1 MIFELNEQQRMIR
14 DMARDFAAR
23 EIAPIA
29 AEIDEHE
36 RFPAEIV
43 KKMGELGFMG
53 MNVPEEFGG
62 SALDSVCYVLAMEEV
77 SKACASC
84 GVIMS
89 VNNSLVC
96 WPLETYATDEQ
107 KKKWLTP
114 LASGQKLGAYCLSE
128 PGAGTDAAA
137 QSTTAKQD
145 GDHWVIN
152 GMKNFITNGANA
164 DILIV
169 FAQTNPELK
178 HKGIRSFIVENTADG
193 FSIIRKEEKMGI
205 RASDTAQ
212 LAFDNV
218 RVPNDQVLGG
228 EGTGF
233 KIAMSTLDGGRI
245 GIASQALGISAAAYE
260 AALAYSKEREQFGR
274 PISAFQ
280 AIQWKIADMA
290 TRLDAA
296 RLLTYRA
303 AWTKDQG
310 QRYSEEAAMAKL
322 YASETSHYITNEAVQ
337 VFGGNGYSKEFPVE
351 RHFRDA
357 KITEIYEGTSE
368 AQRMVIA
375 TMELKK

>member
-1 MIFELNEQQRMIR
+1 MQFQFNEQQRMIR
-14 DMARDFAAR
+14 DMARDFANR
-23 EIAPIA
+23 VIVPVA
-29 AEIDEHE
+29 AELDATEK
-36 RFPAEIV
+36 FPKDIV
-43 KKMGELGFMG
+43 RQMGELGLLG
-53 MNVPEEFGG
+53 MSVNEAYGG
-62 SALDSVCYVLAMEEV
+62 AGLDTVCYVAAMEEI
-77 SKACASC
+77 SRACASC

-96 WPLETYATDEQ
+96 WPLETYGNEDQ
-107 KKKWLTP
+107 KKRFLTP

-137 QSTTAKQD
+137 QRTTAKKE
-145 GDHWVIN
+145 GDHWVLN

-169 FAQTNPELK
+169 FAQTDPAIK
-178 HKGIRSFIVENTADG
+178 HKGIRAFIVESTSEG
-193 FSIIRKEEKMGI
+193 FSVIRKEEKMGI

-218 RVPNDQVLGG
+218 IVPDDQVLGPA
-228 EGTGF
+228 ESGF

-260 AALAYSKEREQFGR
+260 ASRAYSKQREQFGR
-274 PISAFQ
+274 AICEFQ
-280 AIQWKIADMA
+280 AVQWKIADMA
-290 TRLDAA
+290 TRLEAA

-303 AWTKDQG
+303 AWAKDQG
-310 QRYSEEAAMAKL
+310 GRYGEEAAMAKL
-322 YASETSHYITNEAVQ
+322 YASETSHFITNEAVQ
-337 VFGGNGYSKEFPVE
+337 IFGGNGYSKEYPVE

-368 AQRMVIA
+368 AQRLVISSF
-375 TMELKK
+375 ELKK

>member
-1 MIFELNEQQRMIR
+1 MQFQFNEQQRMIR
-14 DMARDFAAR
+14 DMARDFANR
-23 EIAPIA
+23 VIVPVA
-29 AEIDEHE
+29 AELDATE
-36 RFPAEIV
+36 RFPKDIV
-43 KKMGELGFMG
+43 RQMGELGLLG
-53 MNVPEEFGG
+53 MSVNEAYGG
-62 SALDSVCYVLAMEEV
+62 AGLDTVCYVAAMEEI
-77 SKACASC
+77 SRACASC

-96 WPLETYATDEQ
+96 WPLETYGNEDQ
-107 KKKWLTP
+107 KKRFLTP

-137 QSTTAKQD
+137 QRTTAKKE
-145 GDHWVIN
+145 GDHWVLN

-169 FAQTNPELK
+169 FAQTDVALK
-178 HKGIRSFIVENTADG
+178 HKGIRAFIVESTSEG
-193 FSIIRKEEKMGI
+193 FSVIRKEEKMGI

-218 RVPNDQVLGG
+218 IVPDDQVLGPA
-228 EGTGF
+228 ESGF

-260 AALAYSKEREQFGR
+260 ASRAYSKQREQFGR
-274 PISAFQ
+274 AICEFQ
-280 AIQWKIADMA
+280 AVQWKIADMA
-290 TRLDAA
+290 TRLEAA

-303 AWTKDQG
+303 AWAKDQG
-310 QRYSEEAAMAKL
+310 GRYGEEAAMAKL
-322 YASETSHYITNEAVQ
+322 FASEASHYITNEAVQ
-337 VFGGNGYSKEFPVE
+337 IFGGNGYSKEYPVE

-368 AQRMVIA
+368 AQRMVISSF
-375 TMELKK
+375 ELKK

>member
-1 MIFELNEQQRMIR
+1 MQFQFNEQQRMIR
-14 DMARDFAAR
+14 DMARDFTNR
-23 EIAPIA
+23 VIVPVA
-29 AEIDEHE
+29 AELDATE
-36 RFPAEIV
+36 RFPKEIV
-43 KKMGELGFMG
+43 KQMGELGLLG
-53 MNVPEEFGG
+53 MNVEEQYGG
-62 SALDSVCYVLAMEEV
+62 AGLDTVCYVAAMEEV
-77 SKACASC
+77 SRGCASC

-96 WPLETYATDEQ
+96 WPLETYGNEDQ
-107 KKKWLTP
+107 KQRFLKP
-114 LASGQKLGAYCLSE
+114 LAAGQKLGAYCLSE

-137 QSTTAKQD
+137 QRTVAKKD
-145 GDHWVIN
+145 GDHWVLN

-169 FAQTNPELK
+169 FAQTDAAQK
-178 HKGIRSFIVENTADG
+178 HKGIRAFIVETTSPG
-193 FSIIRKEEKMGI
+193 FSVIRKEEKMGI

-218 RVPNDQVLGG
+218 IVPDDQVLGPP
-228 EGTGF
+228 ESGF
-233 KIAMSTLDGGRI
+233 RIAMSTLDGGRI

-260 AALAYSKEREQFGR
+260 ASRAYSKQREQFGR
-274 PISAFQ
+274 PICDFQ

-290 TRLDAA
+290 TRLEAA

-310 QRYSEEAAMAKL
+310 GRYSEESAMAKL
-322 YASETSHYITNEAVQ
+322 FASEASHFITNEAVQ
-337 VFGGNGYSKEFPVE
+337 IFGGNGYSKEYPVE

-368 AQRMVIA
+368 AQRMVISSL
-375 TMELKK
+375 ELKK

>member
-1 MIFELNEQQRMIR
+1 VDFNLTEQQRMIR
-14 DMARDFAAR
+14 DMARDFAQKTV
-23 EIAPIA
+23 APVA
-29 AEIDEHE
+29 AELDHQE

-43 KKMGELGFMG
+43 RQMGELGFMG
-53 MNVPEEFGG
+53 MNVAEQYGG
-62 SALDSVCYVLAMEEV
+62 AGLDTVCYVLAMEEI
-77 SKACASC
+77 SKACAST
-84 GVIMS
+84 GVVMS

-96 WPLETYATDEQ
+96 WPLETYGTEEQ
-107 KKKWLTP
+107 KQTFLAP
-114 LASGQKLGAYCLSE
+114 LARGEKLGAYCLSE

-137 QSTTAKQD
+137 QATTARLD
-145 GDHWVIN
+145 GDTWVLN

-164 DILIV
+164 DILVV
-169 FAQTNPELK
+169 FAQTDPALK
-178 HKGIRSFIVENTADG
+178 HKGIAAFIVETTSEG
-193 FSIIRKEEKMGI
+193 FSVIRKEEKMGI

-218 RVPNDQVLGG
+218 RVPASQLLGKVG
-228 EGTGF
+228 DGF
-233 KIAMSTLDGGRI
+233 RIAMSTLDGGRI

-260 AALAYSKEREQFGR
+260 AALEYSKQREQFGR

-296 RLLTYRA
+296 RLLTCRA
-303 AWTKDQG
+303 AHAKDQG
-310 QRYSEEAAMAKL
+310 GRYSEEAAMAKL
-322 YASETSHYITNEAVQ
+322 FASEASHFITNEAVQ
-337 VFGGNGYSKEFPVE
+337 IFGGNGYSKEYPVE

-375 TMELKK
+375 AMELKK

>member
-1 MIFELNEQQRMIR
+1 VQFQFNEQQRMIR
-14 DMARDFAAR
+14 DMARDFANR
-23 EIAPIA
+23 VIVPVA
-29 AEIDEHE
+29 AELDATEK
-36 RFPAEIV
+36 FPKDIV
-43 KKMGELGFMG
+43 RQMGELGLLG
-53 MNVPEEFGG
+53 MSVNEAYGG
-62 SALDSVCYVLAMEEV
+62 AGLDTVCYVAAMEEI
-77 SKACASC
+77 SRACASC

-96 WPLETYATDEQ
+96 WPLETYGNEDQ
-107 KKKWLTP
+107 KKRFLTP

-137 QSTTAKQD
+137 QRTTAKKE
-145 GDHWVIN
+145 GDHWVLN

-169 FAQTNPELK
+169 FAQTDPAIK
-178 HKGIRSFIVENTADG
+178 HKGIRAFIVESTSEG
-193 FSIIRKEEKMGI
+193 FSVIRKEEKMGI

-218 RVPNDQVLGG
+218 IVPDDQVLGPA
-228 EGTGF
+228 ESGF

-260 AALAYSKEREQFGR
+260 ASRAYSKQREQFGR
-274 PISAFQ
+274 AICEFQ
-280 AIQWKIADMA
+280 AVQWKIADMA
-290 TRLDAA
+290 TRLEAA

-303 AWTKDQG
+303 AWAKDQG
-310 QRYSEEAAMAKL
+310 GRYGEEAAMAKL
-322 YASETSHYITNEAVQ
+322 YASETSHFITNEAVQ
-337 VFGGNGYSKEFPVE
+337 IFGGNGYSKEYPVE

-368 AQRMVIA
+368 AQRLVISSF
-375 TMELKK
+375 ELKK